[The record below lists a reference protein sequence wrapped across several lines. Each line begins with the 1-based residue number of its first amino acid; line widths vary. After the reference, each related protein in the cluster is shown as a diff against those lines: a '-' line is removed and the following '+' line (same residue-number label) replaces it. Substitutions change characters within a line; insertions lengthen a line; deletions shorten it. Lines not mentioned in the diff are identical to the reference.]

1 MKLKIYN
8 IKVIFSVLFIFT
20 LLIIFFYNQTEFFT
34 QINENDASMT
44 EINIET
50 KKVDKLIVL
59 FSTQYRTWENCYENH
74 INLIN
79 HICSDISNCIIGVHY
94 WNDVDKKPPFNMQKM
109 NIKYTTSNNV
119 VSLNDNSLT
128 NIQKWFKRF
137 QYSTKKALENAEQ
150 LYFEKF
156 KTEIPDDQPILRLR
170 PDFIIEDIEKFPL
183 PPINKSNYYISTWN
197 TQHRPNPEINK
208 LEIAD
213 IFITDKSSLLKI
225 LQFDIE
231 TLKKKE
237 GAFLEHVIYDML
249 KELKIQT
256 LFDFNIKYGAMRYNK
271 YNIPEHHKFS

>member
-8 IKVIFSVLFIFT
+8 IKVIFSVLVIFA
-20 LLIIFFYNQTEFFT
+20 LLVIFFYNQTEFFT

-44 EINIET
+44 ETNIET

-74 INLIN
+74 IKLIN
-79 HICSDISNCIIGVHY
+79 HICTDISNCIIGVHY
-94 WNDVDKKPPFNMQKM
+94 WNDVDKKPPLNMQKM

-119 VSLNDNSLT
+119 VSLNDNGLT

-137 QYSTKKALENAEQ
+137 QYSTKKALENAEE

-156 KTEIPDDQPILRLR
+156 KTKIPDDQPILRLR
-170 PDFIIEDIEKFPL
+170 PDFIIEDIENFPL

-197 TQHRPNPEINK
+197 TQHRPNPEINN
-208 LEIAD
+208 LEITD
-213 IFITDKSSLLKI
+213 IFVTDKSSLLKI
-225 LQFDIE
+225 LQFDTE
-231 TLKKKE
+231 TIKKKE
-237 GAFLEHVIYDML
+237 GAFIERVFYDML

-256 LFDFNIKYGAMRYNK
+256 LFDFNIKYGAMRYDK
-271 YNIPEHHKFS
+271 YNIPEYHKFS